1 MRLPVRAITGHL
13 VWGRDGSV
21 WAVYRIESFAY
32 AHLSARDK
40 LTLHGKLR
48 GLLMSLPA
56 ASRLL
61 SVCRRLDPGLV
72 VDRMIEGVDL
82 ISNPVWTGIAEQTL
96 ELLSEVELFERRNY
110 LAVKLPDQGVDGW
123 RTAFGAALTSF
134 TDGLLPAAPIPAG
147 EIEQRVRQAATVEA
161 RLGSLGFDRAS
172 AGERRWLYARA
183 LRRGVFEPYLDESW
197 EPQVRILGEGP
208 RASVA
213 TPSLASLGDAIV
225 KEGGYRDDPG
235 RPRHRRYLRIET
247 PQGVAYQTYLVMAE
261 MPREFVFPGGNGEWF
276 HHLNAFPYPV
286 DWCVLLTSVPNQT
299 AQARSRKQQRELANQ
314 VSEWESEP
322 SGAPSSLAAASVGL
336 DAERSELSANPAT
349 PECEATIV
357 FSLAASSLEE
367 LEAQAAHLQSA
378 FQPNEYALP
387 RPTGGQASLAT
398 AMLPGSALPQVARD
412 YTQYLLPRDLAAGM
426 PFAGADV
433 GDPSGMLLGY
443 TLDGGTFQPV
453 LFDPAWGPAHDRS
466 GSIGIFGALG
476 YGKSQTA
483 KLLAY
488 GALARGHQVVIVD
501 RTSMGEYVQFSKVAP
516 GTAQVV
522 RLDSDARVCLD
533 PMRVF
538 SARERVQRT
547 IGFLPL
553 LTGTSATDL
562 EGMALAKAVREAAAS
577 DPGAGLPAV
586 IEALRG
592 RGDDEAARV
601 VRQKVEGFAEGDLAH
616 LAFGDG
622 EPLKLHAD
630 CIVFHTP
637 HLSLPSK
644 EQLASE
650 YLARRLLP
658 EQIFGQALLY
668 LVAAVSRSVIFSN
681 RGRFGVQLLDEAS
694 FLVASP
700 QGLEL
705 VLEGIR
711 DGRKHNAAL
720 WVLSQH
726 PHDLMDERLAD
737 LLGAKLVFRQSRG
750 AAAAALRF
758 LEMDTDDQAAVEM
771 ITGSLR
777 TGQCLLRDLHGR
789 IGLVQVLDAPTPELR
804 EAFSTR
810 PASTPLPAPPR
821 DAAIAPVT
829 ARV

>member
-1 MRLPVRAITGHL
+1 MRLPVRAITGNL

-21 WAVYRIESFAY
+21 WAVYRVESFAY
-32 AHLSARDK
+32 AHLSRRDK
-40 LTLHGKLR
+40 LALHGKLR

-72 VDRMIEGVDL
+72 VDRMIDGVDL
-82 ISNPVWTGIAEQTL
+82 GRQPAWASIAEQTL
-96 ELLSEVELFERRNY
+96 DLLSEVELYERRNY
-110 LAVKLPDQGVDGW
+110 LVVKLPDQGADGW
-123 RTAFGAALTSF
+123 RSAFGAALSSF
-134 TDGLLPAAPIPAG
+134 TEGLLPAAPIPSR
-147 EIEQRVRQAATVEA
+147 EIELRARQAAQVEA
-161 RLGSLGFDRAS
+161 KLGSLKFERAA
-172 AGERRWLYARA
+172 AGELRWLYARA
-183 LRRGVFEPYLDESW
+183 LRRGVFEPYLDETW
-197 EPQVRILGEGP
+197 EPQTRVLGEGINA
-208 RASVA
+208 RVA

-225 KEGGYRDDPG
+225 KEGGYPDDPG
-235 RPRHRRYLRIET
+235 RPKHRRYLRVET
-247 PQGVAYQTYLVMAE
+247 PHGVAYQTYLVVAE
-261 MPREFVFPGGNGEWF
+261 MPREFAFPGGNGEWF
-276 HHLNAFPYPV
+276 HHVNAFPYPV

-322 SGAPSSLAAASVGL
+322 SGAPSSLAMASAGL
-336 DAERSELSANPAT
+336 DAERSELSSNPAT

-357 FSLAASSLEE
+357 FSLAASSLDE
-367 LEAQAAHLQSA
+367 LEAQAAHLQST

-387 RPTGGQASLAT
+387 RPTGGQAALAA
-398 AMLPGSALPQVARD
+398 AMLPGAALPGVAKD

-433 GDPSGMLLGY
+433 GDPQGMLLGY

-488 GALARGHQVVIVD
+488 NALARGSQVVIMD
-501 RTSMGEYVQFSKVAP
+501 RTTMGEYVRFSTVVP
-516 GTAQVV
+516 GSTQVV
-522 RLDSDARVCLD
+522 RLDNDARVCLD

-538 SARERVQRT
+538 AGRERVQRT
-547 IGFLPL
+547 IGFLTL
-553 LTGTSATDL
+553 LTATSPTDL
-562 EGMALAKAVREAAAS
+562 EGMALAKAVRQAAR
-577 DPGAGLPAV
+577 DPHAGLAAV
-586 IEALRG
+586 VEQLR
-592 RGDDEAARV
+592 RLDDDNAKV

-616 LAFGDG
+616 LAFGEG
-622 EPLKLHAD
+622 EVLRLQAD

-637 HLSLPSK
+637 NLSLPSK

-650 YLARRLLP
+650 YQAKRLLP
-658 EQIFGQALLY
+658 EQIFSQALLY
-668 LVAAVSRSVIFSN
+668 LVAAVSRSVIFSD
-681 RGRFGVQLLDEAS
+681 RHRFGVQLLDEAS

-726 PHDLMDERLAD
+726 PNDLMDERLAD
-737 LLGAKLVFRQSRG
+737 LLGTKLVFRQSRG
-750 AAAAALRF
+750 AANAALRF
-758 LEMDTDDQAAVEM
+758 LEMDSDDQEAVEM

-789 IGLVQVLDAPTPELR
+789 LGLVQVLDAPTPELR
-804 EAFSTR
+804 DAFSTR
-810 PASTPLPAPPR
+810 PASTPLSPPAR
-821 DAAIAPVT
+821 DAALAPAT
-829 ARV
+829 ARVR

>member
-13 VWGRDGSV
+13 AWGRDGSV
-21 WAVYRIESFAY
+21 WAVYRVESFAY

-40 LTLHGKLR
+40 LALHGRLR
-48 GLLMSLPA
+48 GLLMALPA
-56 ASRLL
+56 QSRLL
-61 SVCRRLDPGLV
+61 SVCRRLDPGLI

-82 ISNPVWTGIAEQTL
+82 ARTPVWASIAEQTL
-96 ELLSEVELFERRNY
+96 ELLGEVELFERRNY
-110 LAVKLPDQGVDGW
+110 LAVKLPDHGAEGW
-123 RTAFGAALTSF
+123 RSALGAAIASI
-134 TDGLLPAAPIPAG
+134 TDGLLPAPPIPAR
-147 EIEQRVRQAATVEA
+147 EIDLRARQAATLEA
-161 RLGSLGFDRAS
+161 QLGNLTFERAS
-172 AGERRWLYARA
+172 AGELRWLYARA

-197 EPQVRILGEGP
+197 EPQVRILGAGP
-208 RASVA
+208 QARVA

-225 KEGGYRDDPG
+225 KEGGYPDDPG
-235 RPRHRRYLRIET
+235 RPRHRRYLRVET
-247 PQGVAYQTYLVMAE
+247 PHGIAYQTYMVVAE
-261 MPREFVFPGGNGEWF
+261 MPREYVFPGGTGEWF
-276 HHLNAFPYPV
+276 QHLNAFPYPV
-286 DWCVLLTSVPNQT
+286 DWCVLLTAVPNQT

-322 SGAPSSLAAASVGL
+322 SGAPSSLAAASAGL
-336 DAERSELSANPAT
+336 DEERTELSANPAT

-357 FSLAASSLEE
+357 FSLAASSLDE
-367 LEAQAAHLQSA
+367 LEAQAAHLQSS

-433 GDPSGMLLGY
+433 GDDSGMLLGY

-466 GSIGIFGALG
+466 GSLGIFGALG

-488 GALARGHQVVIVD
+488 GALARGHQIVIVD
-501 RTSMGEYVQFSKVAP
+501 RTSMGEYVQFSRVVP

-522 RLDSDARVCLD
+522 RLDSEARVCLD

-538 SARERVQRT
+538 TGRERVQRT
-547 IGFLPL
+547 VGFLTL

-562 EGMALAKAVREAAAS
+562 EGMALAKAVRDACA
-577 DPGAGLPAV
+577 DPTAGLRAV
-586 IEALRG
+586 IEALR
-592 RGDDEAARV
+592 RRDDEAARV

-616 LAFGDG
+616 LAFGDA

-637 HLSLPSK
+637 NLSLPSK

-750 AAAAALRF
+750 AASAALRF
-758 LEMDTDDQAAVEM
+758 LEMDADDQAAVEM

-810 PASTPLPAPPR
+810 PATTVLRPPPR

-829 ARV
+829 ARVAR

>member
-13 VWGRDGSV
+13 IWGRDGSV
-21 WAVYRIESFAY
+21 WSVYRVESFAY
-32 AHLSARDK
+32 AHLSTRDK
-40 LTLHGKLR
+40 LALHGKLR
-48 GLLMSLPA
+48 GLLMALPA

-61 SVCRRLDPGLV
+61 SVCRRLDPGLI
-72 VDRMIEGVDL
+72 VDRMIDDVDL
-82 ISNPVWTGIAEQTL
+82 ARRPVWSGIAEQTL
-96 ELLSEVELFERRNY
+96 ELLSGIELFERRNY
-110 LAVKLPDQGVDGW
+110 LAVKLPEEGTEGW
-123 RTAFGAALTSF
+123 RSALGAAISSL
-134 TDGLLPAAPIPAG
+134 TDGLLPSAPIPARS
-147 EIEQRVRQAATVEA
+147 IELRARQAATVEA
-161 RLGSLGFDRAS
+161 QLGSFSFERAS
-172 AGERRWLYARA
+172 AGELRWLYARA
-183 LRRGVFEPYLDESW
+183 LRRGIFEPYLDESW
-197 EPQVRILGEGP
+197 EPQVRILGEGLNG
-208 RASVA
+208 RVA
-213 TPSLASLGDAIV
+213 TPSLVNLGDAIV
-225 KEGGYRDDPG
+225 KEGGYPDDPG
-235 RPRHRRYLRIET
+235 RPRHRRYLRVET
-247 PQGVAYQTYLVMAE
+247 PHGVAYQTYLAVAE
-261 MPREFVFPGGNGEWF
+261 MPREFLFPGGNGEWF
-276 HHLNAFPYPV
+276 HHLNSFPYPV
-286 DWCVLLTSVPNQT
+286 DWCVLLTAVPNQT

-322 SGAPSSLAAASVGL
+322 SGAPSSLAAASAGL
-336 DAERSELSANPAT
+336 DSERSELSANPAI

-357 FSLAASSLEE
+357 FSLAASSLDE

-398 AMLPGSALPQVARD
+398 AMLPGSSLPQVARD
-412 YTQYLLPRDLAAGM
+412 YTQYLLPRDLAASM
-426 PFAGADV
+426 PFAGVDV
-433 GDPSGMLLGY
+433 GDDSGMLLGY

-483 KLLAY
+483 KVLAY

-501 RTSMGEYVQFSKVAP
+501 RTSMGEYAQFSKVAP

-522 RLDSDARVCLD
+522 RLDSDTQVCLD

-538 SARERVQRT
+538 RGSERVQRT
-547 IGFLPL
+547 IGFLTL

-562 EGMALAKAVREAAAS
+562 EGMALAKAVREAAA
-577 DPGAGLPAV
+577 DPSAGLLAV
-586 IEALRG
+586 VEALR
-592 RGDDEAARV
+592 RRDDDAAKV
-601 VRQKVEGFAEGDLAH
+601 VRQKVEGHAEGDLAH

-622 EPLKLHAD
+622 EALTLEAD

-637 HLSLPSK
+637 NLSLPTK
-644 EQLASE
+644 EQLSSE

-668 LVAAVSRSVIFSN
+668 LVAAVSRSVIFAN
-681 RGRFGVQLLDEAS
+681 RARFGVQLLDEAS

-726 PHDLMDERLAD
+726 PHDLMDDRLAD

-750 AAAAALRF
+750 AAPAALRF
-758 LEMDTDDQAAVEM
+758 LEMDTDDLSAV
-771 ITGSLR
+771 
-777 TGQCLLRDLHGR
+777 
-789 IGLVQVLDAPTPELR
+789 
-804 EAFSTR
+804 
-810 PASTPLPAPPR
+810 
-821 DAAIAPVT
+821 
-829 ARV
+829 

>member
-1 MRLPVRAITGHL
+1 MRLPMRAITGHL

-21 WAVYRIESFAY
+21 WAVYRVESFAY

-40 LTLHGKLR
+40 LALHGKLR
-48 GLLMSLPA
+48 GLLMGLPA

-61 SVCRRLDPGLV
+61 SVCRRLDPGV
-72 VDRMIEGVDL
+72 IVDRMIDGVDL
-82 ISNPVWTGIAEQTL
+82 ARSPVWAGIAEQTL

-123 RTAFGAALTSF
+123 RSALGAAVSSF
-134 TDGLLPAAPIPAG
+134 TEGLLPAAPIPAR
-147 EIEQRVRQAATVEA
+147 EIELRARQAATVEA
-161 RLGSLGFDRAS
+161 KLGSLNLERAA
-172 AGERRWLYARA
+172 AGELRWLYARA

-197 EPQVRILGEGP
+197 EPQVRVLGEGMQA
-208 RASVA
+208 RVA

-225 KEGGYRDDPG
+225 KEGGYPEDPG
-235 RPRHRRYLRIET
+235 RPRHRRYLRVET
-247 PQGVAYQTYLVMAE
+247 PHGVAYQTYLVVAE
-261 MPREFVFPGGNGEWF
+261 MPRDFTFPGGNGEWF

-286 DWCVLLTSVPNQT
+286 DWCVFLTSVPNQT

-322 SGAPSSLAAASVGL
+322 SGPPSSLAAASAGL

-349 PECEATIV
+349 PECETTIV

-367 LEAQAAHLQSA
+367 LESQAAHLQSA

-387 RPTGGQASLAT
+387 RPTGGQEALAT
-398 AMLPGSALPQVARD
+398 AMLPGSSLPLVARD

-433 GDPSGMLLGY
+433 GDDSGMLLGY

-483 KLLAY
+483 KMLAY

-501 RTSMGEYVQFSKVAP
+501 RTSMGEYVQFSRVTP

-522 RLDSDARVCLD
+522 RLDSDARISLD

-538 SARERVQRT
+538 DRRERVQRT
-547 IGFLPL
+547 IGFLTL
-553 LTGTSATDL
+553 LTGTSPTDL
-562 EGMALAKAVREAAAS
+562 EGMALAKAVREAAAEPS
-577 DPGAGLPAV
+577 AGLRAV
-586 IEALRG
+586 IEALRR
-592 RGDDEAARV
+592 RGDDEAAKV

-622 EPLKLHAD
+622 EALKLHAD

-644 EQLASE
+644 EQLSVE

-681 RGRFGVQLLDEAS
+681 RDRFGVQLLDEAS

-726 PHDLMDERLAD
+726 PHDLMDDRLAD

-750 AAAAALRF
+750 AAPAALRF
-758 LEMDTDDQAAVEM
+758 LEMDADDQEAVEM

-789 IGLVQVLDAPTPELR
+789 IGLVQVLDAPTPQLR

-810 PASTPLPAPPR
+810 PASTLLAPPR

-829 ARV
+829 ARVAR